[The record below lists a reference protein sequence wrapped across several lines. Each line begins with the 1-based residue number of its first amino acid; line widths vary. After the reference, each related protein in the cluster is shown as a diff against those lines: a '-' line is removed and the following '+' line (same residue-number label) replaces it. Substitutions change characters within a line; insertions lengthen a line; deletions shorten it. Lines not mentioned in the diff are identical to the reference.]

1 MMKGDLVVPY
11 RHCAVMEMKD
21 VTLTGLCRHRMWDPD
36 QPAVI
41 VAYAVRSV
49 RGIDVLKFQ
58 ILLDGELW
66 WTGAGAA
73 RLLEPRNATR

>member
-11 RHCAVMEMKD
+11 RHCVVMEMKD
-21 VTLTGLCRHRMWDPD
+21 VTLMGLCRHRTWDPD

-41 VAYAVRSV
+41 VAGAVRNV

-58 ILLDGELW
+58 ILLGGELW
-66 WTGAGAA
+66 WTGAGAVR
-73 RLLEPRNATR
+73 RLDGK

>member
-1 MMKGDLVVPY
+1 MKTGDLVVPY

-21 VTLTGLCRHRMWDPD
+21 MTITGLCRHRTWGPD

-41 VAYAVRSV
+41 VAVAVRSV
-49 RGIDVLKFQ
+49 RSIDVLKFQ

-66 WTGAGAA
+66 WIGAGAA
-73 RLLEPRNATR
+73 RLLDGE

>member
-1 MMKGDLVVPY
+1 MVKGDLVIPY
-11 RHCAVMEMKD
+11 RHCAVTELKD
-21 VTLTGLCRHRMWDPD
+21 PTFSGRGRHRYWEPD
-36 QPAVI
+36 QPALI
-41 VAYAVRSV
+41 VAEAVRSV

-73 RLLEPRNATR
+73 RLVEPRNETR